1 MPLLVI
7 LVLAIVQGITEFLP
21 ISSSGHLV
29 LVHSYFDI
37 ASDSENMWRDQLLL
51 DIAVHIGTLISVIVY
66 FRKDVLSMIQAGLNL
81 LNKTRG
87 KSLSYVQCEAE
98 RADSNLMMMVLIASV
113 PILAFG
119 FIIHLLE
126 LPWLRKVEI
135 VAWTTLIF
143 GLLLGIA
150 DRRPVKFQSI
160 SALTI
165 PHALFIGMM
174 QALSLIPGTSRSGIT
189 MTAARFLGY
198 GRTQAAHFS
207 LLLAIVATSA
217 VGFLGLYE
225 LYKTGDFSF
234 GIDFFLAVTL
244 SFIVGWISIRFL
256 MTWLERCTFMPF
268 MIYRIILGLVLLSI
282 VYADDLVYFTIKLE

>member
-37 ASDSENMWRDQLLL
+37 ASGSENMWRDQLLL

-66 FRKDVLSMIQAGLNL
+66 FRKDVLSMIRAGLNL

-87 KSLSYVQCEAE
+87 KSLNNVQSETE
-98 RADSNLMMMVLIASV
+98 RADSNLMMMVIIASV

-244 SFIVGWISIRFL
+244 SFIVGWVSIRFL

-268 MIYRIILGLVLLSI
+268 VVYRIILGLVLLSI